1 MKLHNSSGLYL
12 TKILGFVLLAGA
24 SVSVVYASNDSEEVG
39 NLASVTQTFIH
50 HNMVFL
56 DNPELTKQLDTVLVR
71 LEGAQNRSV
80 GIPHIQVINDSTPNV
95 FSDPAGVIYITTG
108 LLDVLEDRQEL
119 AFVLAHEIAH
129 VNAGHY
135 YAAFNSTKNSRM
147 ARVVGG
153 VILATVVIIAT
164 AGIAA
169 SAMGPMGAATTT
181 STAIT
186 SAGAGVS
193 TAAMDGAMSSD
204 IGSRARMR
212 YVKTDLAM
220 EPRQYPVYAPAL
232 FETVT
237 KALYE
242 GYGTEK
248 ELKANEKAHELLLTA
263 GFAASNGMV
272 SRIQSRLG
280 GGRGNHL
287 TSYINAGEQGQ

>member
-24 SVSVVYASNDSEEVG
+24 SVSVVYASNDSEEAG

-56 DNPELTKQLDTVLVR
+56 DNPELTKQLDTVLVH
-71 LEGAQNRSV
+71 LEGVQNRSV

-108 LLDVLEDRQEL
+108 LLDMLEDRQEL

-129 VNAGHY
+129 VNAGDY
-135 YAAFNSTKNSRM
+135 YADFNSTKNARI

-153 VILATVVIIAT
+153 AILATVAIIAT
-164 AGIAA
+164 AGMAA
-169 SAMGPMGAATTT
+169 SAMGPMGTATTA

-186 SAGAGVS
+186 NVGAGATTVVLGRS
-193 TAAMDGAMSSD
+193 MSSD
-204 IGSRARMR
+204 IDARARMR
-212 YVKTDLAM
+212 YVKTDLVM
-220 EPRQYPVYAPAL
+220 EPRQHPVYAPAL

-272 SRIQSRLG
+272 SRIKSRLG

-287 TSYINAGEQGQ
+287 TSYVNAGEQSQ